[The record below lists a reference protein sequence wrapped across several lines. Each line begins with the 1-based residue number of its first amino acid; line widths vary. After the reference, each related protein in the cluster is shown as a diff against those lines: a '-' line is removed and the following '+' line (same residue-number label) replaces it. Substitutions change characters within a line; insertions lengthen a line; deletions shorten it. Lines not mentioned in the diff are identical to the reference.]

1 MDDIGVR
8 FQSVADPGRF
18 FDIWGKISTFVR
30 LKPDFKMFFYEKL
43 PGYLLGKYQL
53 IGTVTFSVLFAVV
66 FLNIYIPFSPTA
78 WFGLGDSVMF
88 LLTLIFIFAAIL
100 ILILSRILMYNSKK
114 HYEMTYLGYSL
125 WCIMEI
131 LAICT
136 LYTWFTVNF
145 HSHDELPGQIFG
157 RSILYVTI
165 ALGIP
170 YIISGMYF
178 AIIDKN
184 NTIKLMNY
192 ENVVTD
198 EPIRPE
204 SQMQKITLFDNSG
217 ALKLSLSPDN
227 LYYIES
233 DDNYIKVWYTD
244 SKGDLKQ
251 YMLRCRLKTVE
262 ESFKGSSLVRC
273 HRKYIVNIKKVS
285 MLRKESEGYV
295 LDLDNESI
303 APISVTKTYT
313 DTVLSHFTDQSP
325 LLEPIE
331 D

>member
-1 MDDIGVR
+1 MLKND
-8 FQSVADPGRF
+8 
-18 FDIWGKISTFVR
+18 KI
-30 LKPDFKMFFYEKL
+30 

-66 FLNIYIPFSPTA
+66 FLNIYITFSDTA
-78 WFGLGDSVMF
+78 WFGLGNSTTFTHTV
-88 LLTLIFIFAAIL
+88 IFIAMSIL
-100 ILILSRILMYNSKK
+100 ILILSRILMYRSKK
-114 HYEMTYLGYSL
+114 VFELTYLTYTI
-125 WCIMEI
+125 WCIVEI
-131 LAICT
+131 MMICGFYTALT
-136 LYTWFTVNF
+136 LDM
-145 HSHDELPGQIFG
+145 SLPYEESQWTTFG
-157 RSILYVTI
+157 RALLYGVI

-170 YIISGMYF
+170 YLIAGMYF

-184 NTIKLMNY
+184 NTIKLMSY

-198 EPIRPE
+198 EPIKPDTKI
-204 SQMQKITLFDNSG
+204 QKITLFDNSG
-217 ALKLSLSPDN
+217 ALKLSLNPDN

-262 ESFKGSSLVRC
+262 ESFKGSGLVRC
-273 HRKYIVNIKKVS
+273 NRKYIVNINKVA

-295 LDLDNESI
+295 LDLANETI
-303 APISVTKTYT
+303 PPLPVTKTYT
-313 DTVLSHFTDQSP
+313 DTILSWFTENQP
-325 LLEPIE
+325 LLDPIE